1 MFVKL
6 FAFFFILFAFWK
18 LNDADLSLSPKVVI
32 ERKVL
37 PMDVSFETIEAESY
51 LNEIRT
57 AMGMQRLS
65 HNANLQSAA
74 KAHAHY
80 LVTNNEDGHEESA
93 GYKNFTAQHA
103 VERAFFFGYD
113 SAMVS
118 ENLSTRNHNARRSVD
133 GLFSAIYHRFGF
145 LSLTIS
151 EVGVG
156 IAQDESDSAKS
167 AFVYLMGN
175 SDLNTL
181 CRGKSFSGA
190 GKYWKGCKERSHRI
204 KDKDF
209 TGALNSS
216 KRNNP
221 DIILYPYDGQ
231 KEVPPAFYAEIP
243 DPLPEHEVSGFPISV
258 EFNDYF
264 FKEVALISFNIKN
277 ETGDS
282 VEVLLMDSDTDPHQ
296 RFTENQF
303 TIFPLER
310 LEYNH
315 TYRAELHYEAKG
327 KNRRITWCFSTKE
340 IKEKLVTIMENS
352 DEITIEAKKSYVIYF
367 QPLHANDLIKDMLFP
382 MDVDVQFLDNN
393 TIKLTVMS
401 EDLDD
406 FEIMSETRKLKINVV
421 SP

>member
-18 LNDADLSLSPKVVI
+18 LSDADLSLSPKVVI

-37 PMDVSFETIEAESY
+37 PMDLPFETIEAESY
-51 LNEIRT
+51 LNHIRT
-57 AMGMQRLS
+57 EMGMQRLS
-65 HNANLQSAA
+65 YNPDLQAAA

-80 LVTNNEDGHEESA
+80 LVSNNKHGHEEYE
-93 GYKNFTAQHA
+93 GDKNFVAQSA
-103 VERAFFFGYD
+103 AERAFFFGYD

-145 LSLTIS
+145 LSPSIS
-151 EVGVG
+151 EVGIG

-175 SDLNTL
+175 SDLNAL
-181 CRGKSFSGA
+181 CSGKSFTGV
-190 GKYWKGCKERSHRI
+190 GKYWTGCKETSHRI

-209 TGALNSS
+209 TEALNSS

-221 DIILYPYDGQ
+221 DIILYPFDGQ
-231 KEVPPAFYAEIP
+231 KEVPPAFYAEVP

-258 EFNDYF
+258 EFNDYY
-264 FKEVALISFNIKN
+264 FKEVSLILFNIYDEKG
-277 ETGDS
+277 ES
-282 VEVLLMDSDTDPHQ
+282 IEVLLMDSDTDPHQ
-296 RFTENQF
+296 RFTANQF
-303 TIFPLER
+303 TVFPLKR

-315 TYRAELHYEAKG
+315 TYRAELLYETKG
-327 KNRRITWCFSTKE
+327 KNRTITWHFSTKE
-340 IKEKLVTIMENS
+340 IKEKLYTITERS
-352 DEITIEAKKSYVIYF
+352 DEITIEAKKSSVIYF

-382 MDVDVQFLDNN
+382 IDVDVQFLDNN

-401 EDLDD
+401 EEPDE
-406 FEIMSETRKLKINVV
+406 FEIMSETRKLKIKVV

>member
-18 LNDADLSLSPKVVI
+18 LNDADIALSPKEII

-51 LNEIRT
+51 LNQIRT

-65 HNANLQSAA
+65 HNPNLQSAA

-80 LVTNNEDGHEESA
+80 LVTNNEDGHEERA
-93 GYKNFTAQHA
+93 GHKNFTAQHA
-103 VERAFFFGYD
+103 AERAFFFGYD

-118 ENLSTRNHNARRSVD
+118 ENLSTQNHNARRSVD

-145 LSLTIS
+145 LSPTIS

-175 SDLNTL
+175 SDLNAL
-181 CRGKSFSGA
+181 CSGKSFTGV
-190 GKYWKGCKERSHRI
+190 GKYWRGCKDSSHRI

-209 TGALNSS
+209 TEALNSS
-216 KRNNP
+216 KGNNP

-243 DPLPEHEVSGFPISV
+243 DPLPEHEVSGFPVSV
-258 EFNDYF
+258 EFNDHY
-264 FKEVALISFNIKN
+264 FKEVNLILFNIYDEKG
-277 ETGDS
+277 ES
-282 VEVLLMDSDTDPHQ
+282 LEVLLMDSDNDPHQ
-296 RFTENQF
+296 RFTANQF
-303 TIFPLER
+303 TIFPLKR

-315 TYRAELHYEAKG
+315 TYRAELTYESKG
-327 KNRRITWCFSTKE
+327 KNRTISWRFSTKE
-340 IKEKLVTIMENS
+340 ILEKLYIITEMS
-352 DEITIEAKKSYVIYF
+352 DEITIEAKKSAVIYF
-367 QPLHANDLIKDMLFP
+367 QPIDAHDLIKDMLFP
-382 MDVDVQFLDNN
+382 VEVDVQFLDNN

-406 FEIMSETRKLKINVV
+406 FEIISETRKLKISVK
-421 SP
+421 

>member
-6 FAFFFILFAFWK
+6 FAVFFILFAFWK
-18 LNDADLSLSPKVVI
+18 LSNADIALSPKEII

-51 LNEIRT
+51 LNQIRT

-65 HNANLQSAA
+65 INSNLQSAA
-74 KAHAHY
+74 KAHATY

-93 GYKNFTAQHA
+93 GHMNFTAQHA
-103 VERAFFFGYD
+103 VERAFYFGYD

-118 ENLSTRNHNARRSVD
+118 ENLSTKNHNARRSVD

-145 LSLTIS
+145 LSPTIS

-175 SDLNTL
+175 SDLNVL
-181 CRGKSFSGA
+181 CSGKSFTGV
-190 GKYWKGCKERSHRI
+190 GKYWTGCKESSHRI

-209 TGALNSS
+209 TKALNSS

-243 DPLPEHEVSGFPISV
+243 DPLPEYEVSGFPVSV
-258 EFNDYF
+258 EFNDYY
-264 FKEVALISFNIKN
+264 FKEASVILFNIYNDKG
-277 ETGDS
+277 ES
-282 VEVLLMDSDTDPHQ
+282 LEVLLMDSENDPHQ
-296 RFTENQF
+296 RFTANQF

-315 TYRAELHYEAKG
+315 TYRAELYYEAKG
-327 KNRRITWCFSTKE
+327 EKRRISWHFSTKE
-340 IKEKLVTIMENS
+340 IREELVTITENS

-382 MDVDVQFLDNN
+382 VDVDVQFLDNN

-401 EDLDD
+401 ENLND
-406 FEIMSETRKLKINVV
+406 FEIMSETKKVKISVK
-421 SP
+421 

>member
-18 LNDADLSLSPKVVI
+18 LNEADIALSPKEII
-32 ERKVL
+32 ERKVF

-51 LNEIRT
+51 LNQIRT

-65 HNANLQSAA
+65 NNPHLQSAA
-74 KAHAHY
+74 KAHAYY
-80 LVTNNEDGHEESA
+80 LVTNNEEGHEERA
-93 GYKNFTAQHA
+93 GHKNFTAQHA
-103 VERAFFFGYD
+103 AERASFFGYD

-118 ENLSTRNHNARRSVD
+118 ENLSTKNHNARRSVD

-145 LSLTIS
+145 LSPTIS

-175 SDLNTL
+175 SDLNAL
-181 CRGKSFSGA
+181 CSEKSFTGA
-190 GKYWKGCKERSHRI
+190 GKYWRGCKDSSHRI

-209 TGALNSS
+209 TEALNSS
-216 KRNNP
+216 KGNNP

-243 DPLPEHEVSGFPISV
+243 DPLPEHEVSGFPVSV
-258 EFNDYF
+258 EFNDHY
-264 FKEVALISFNIKN
+264 FKEVNLILFNIYDEKG
-277 ETGDS
+277 ES
-282 VEVLLMDSDTDPHQ
+282 LEVLLMDSDNDPHQ
-296 RFTENQF
+296 RFTTNQF
-303 TIFPLER
+303 TIFPLKR

-315 TYRAELHYEAKG
+315 TYCAELSYESKG
-327 KNRRITWCFSTKE
+327 KNRTISWRFSTKE
-340 IKEKLVTIMENS
+340 ILEKLYIITEMS
-352 DEITIEAKKSYVIYF
+352 DEITIEAKKSAVIYF
-367 QPLHANDLIKDMLFP
+367 KPIDAHDLIKDMLFP
-382 MDVDVQFLDNN
+382 VDVDVQFLDNN

-406 FEIMSETRKLKINVV
+406 FEIRSETRKLKINVE
-421 SP
+421 

>member
-6 FAFFFILFAFWK
+6 FVLFFLLFAFWK
-18 LNDADLSLSPKVVI
+18 LSDTDIRLSSKEII
-32 ERKVL
+32 ERKVFL
-37 PMDVSFETIEAESY
+37 MDVSFETIEAESY
-51 LNEIRT
+51 LNQIRT

-65 HNANLQSAA
+65 SNTNLQSAA

-80 LVTNNEDGHEESA
+80 LVTNNEHGHEESE
-93 GYKNFTAQHA
+93 GHKNFTAQHA
-103 VERAFFFGYD
+103 AERAFFFGYD

-145 LSLTIS
+145 LSPSIS
-151 EVGVG
+151 ELGVG
-156 IAQDESDSAKS
+156 IAQDQSDSDKS

-175 SDLNTL
+175 SDLNAL
-181 CRGKSFSGA
+181 CSGRSFSGV
-190 GKYWKGCKERSHRI
+190 GKYWKGCKDRSHRI

-209 TGALNSS
+209 TEALNSS
-216 KRNNP
+216 KGNNP

-243 DPLPEHEVSGFPISV
+243 DPLPEHDVSGFPISV

-264 FKEVALISFNIKN
+264 FKEVALISFNIN
-277 ETGDS
+277 DEAGDR
-282 VEVLLMDSDTDPHQ
+282 VEVLLMDSDNDPHQ
-296 RFTENQF
+296 RFTANQF
-303 TIFPLER
+303 TVFPLKR

-315 TYRAELHYEAKG
+315 RYRAELQYETKG
-327 KNRRITWCFSTKE
+327 NNSTITWYFSTKE
-340 IKEKLVTIMENS
+340 IKEKLYTVTEKS
-352 DEITIEAKKSYVIYF
+352 DEITIEANKSAVIYF
-367 QPLHANDLIKDMLFP
+367 QPIDAHDLIKDMLFP

-401 EDLDD
+401 DDLDD
-406 FEIMSETRKLKINVV
+406 FEIISETRKLKIKVK
-421 SP
+421 

>member
-18 LNDADLSLSPKVVI
+18 LNNADIALSPKEII

-51 LNEIRT
+51 LNQIRT

-65 HNANLQSAA
+65 HNPNLQSAA

-80 LVTNNEDGHEESA
+80 LVTNDEHGHEESE
-93 GYKNFTAQHA
+93 GHKNFTAQHA
-103 VERAFFFGYD
+103 AERAFFFGYD
-113 SAMVS
+113 SVMVS
-118 ENLSTRNHNARRSVD
+118 ENLSTQNHNARRSVD

-145 LSLTIS
+145 LSTTIS

-156 IAQDESDSAKS
+156 IAQDEFNSDKS

-175 SDLNTL
+175 SDLNAL
-181 CRGKSFSGA
+181 CSGKSFTGA
-190 GKYWKGCKERSHRI
+190 GKYWRGCKDRSHRI

-209 TGALNSS
+209 TKALNSS
-216 KRNNP
+216 KGNNP

-243 DPLPEHEVSGFPISV
+243 DPLPEYEVSGFPVSV
-258 EFNDYF
+258 EFNDLY
-264 FKEVALISFNIKN
+264 FKEVTLILFNIYN
-277 ETGDS
+277 EKGES
-282 VEVLLMDSDTDPHQ
+282 LEVLLMDSDTDPHQ
-296 RFTENQF
+296 RFTANQF
-303 TIFPLER
+303 TVFPLKR

-315 TYRAELHYEAKG
+315 TYRAELSYESKG
-327 KNRRITWCFSTKE
+327 KNRTISWHFSTKE
-340 IKEKLVTIMENS
+340 ILEKLYIIREMS
-352 DEITIEAKKSYVIYF
+352 DEITIEAKKSAVIYF
-367 QPLHANDLIKDMLFP
+367 KPIDAHDLIKDMLFP
-382 MDVDVQFLDNN
+382 VDVDVQFLDNN

-406 FEIMSETRKLKINVV
+406 FEIMSETRKLKINVE
-421 SP
+421 